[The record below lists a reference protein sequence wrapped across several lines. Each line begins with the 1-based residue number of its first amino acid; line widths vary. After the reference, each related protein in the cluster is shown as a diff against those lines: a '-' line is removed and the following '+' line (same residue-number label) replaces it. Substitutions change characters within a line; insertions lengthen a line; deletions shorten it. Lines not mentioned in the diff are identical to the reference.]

1 MSEGWSKRPLGAF
14 VPTVCRSE
22 SGNGFAKL
30 MLDSQNIHAE
40 GKPAIRAFFLFA
52 CLILIVAALSSGS
65 SAAATV
71 QEKLDAAESKIEKG
85 QDREQV
91 LTSEIEEY
99 SNQISALSGQVAG
112 LRQQESAAEAEL
124 LAEQAKLDTAV
135 RELKKAIV
143 RLEMQRARLKRA
155 LNNLSENLVSVYMT
169 GPPDIASIA
178 LAAADFGDLVTTNI
192 YLESIQNQSEDLAQR
207 VRNLRNQAQ
216 VTVGVQR
223 ESKLLIETARDVI
236 ASREKE
242 IETARSLLE
251 SRQANLAAIQ
261 GERESLLGSV
271 RGSIDH
277 QEELAADLRA
287 ELEVTIAEASSSSIA
302 PSDST
307 SSAPG
312 PGGMIWPVDG
322 VLSSTFGPRW
332 GSVHEG
338 IDISAPGGTP
348 IKSAASGTVI
358 LMQSE
363 AESGGYGNYTCV
375 DHGGGLSTCYA
386 HQSEFGTSTGAS
398 VSQGEVIGYVGNT
411 GHSFGDHL
419 HFEVRIDGVAQ
430 DPLGY
435 L

>member
-1 MSEGWSKRPLGAF
+1 MI
-14 VPTVCRSE
+14 
-22 SGNGFAKL
+22 
-30 MLDSQNIHAE
+30 DSRNIHAE
-40 GKPAIRAFFLFA
+40 RKPATRAFFLFA
-52 CLILIVAALSSGS
+52 CLISIVGGFSGT

-71 QEKLDAAESKIEKG
+71 QEKLDAAESKIEQG
-85 QDREQV
+85 QNREQV
-91 LTSEIEEY
+91 LTTEIEDY
-99 SNQISALSGQVAG
+99 GSQISALSGQVAD
-112 LRQQESAAEAEL
+112 LRQQESVAEAEL
-124 LAEQAKLDTAV
+124 EAKQDELDRAV

-143 RLEMQRARLKRA
+143 RLEIQRARLRRA
-155 LNNLSENLVSVYMT
+155 LKNLGENLVMIYT
-169 GPPDIASIA
+169 TEPPDIASIA
-178 LAAADFGDLVTTNI
+178 LAAEDFGDLVATGE
-192 YLESIQNQSEDLAQR
+192 YLESIQNQSENLAER
-207 VRNLRNQAQ
+207 VRSLRNEALD
-216 VTVGVQR
+216 TVVVQK
-223 ESKLLIETARDVI
+223 ESKLGIETARNEI
-236 ASREKE
+236 AGREQE
-242 IETARSLLE
+242 LETTRTSLE
-251 SRQANLAAIQ
+251 SRQTNLAAVQ
-261 GERESLLGSV
+261 GERESLLGRV
-271 RGSIDH
+271 RGNIDH

-287 ELEVTIAEASSSSIA
+287 ELEVTIAEASSSTIAPSIT

-307 SSAPG
+307 SSTPG

-348 IKSAASGTVI
+348 IKAAASGTVI

-386 HQSEFGTSTGAS
+386 HQSEFGTSMGAS
-398 VSQGEVIGYVGNT
+398 VSQGDVIGYVGNT

>member
-1 MSEGWSKRPLGAF
+1 
-14 VPTVCRSE
+14 
-22 SGNGFAKL
+22 
-30 MLDSQNIHAE
+30 MLDYRNIHAE
-40 GKPAIRAFFLFA
+40 RKPVTRAFFLLA
-52 CLILIVAALSSGS
+52 CFLFLIVAACWPKTGD
-65 SAAATV
+65 AATA
-71 QEKLDAAESKIEKG
+71 QQKLDAAESKIEKG
-85 QDREQV
+85 RSREQV
-91 LTSEIEEY
+91 LTSEIEQFGE
-99 SNQISALSGQVAG
+99 QISALSGQVAG

-124 LAEQAKLDTAV
+124 QAKQAELDTAV
-135 RELKKAIV
+135 RELGKAIV
-143 RLEMQRARLKRA
+143 RLETQRARLRRA
-155 LNNLSENLVSVYMT
+155 LDNLRENLVTTYMT

-178 LAAADFGDLVTTNI
+178 LAAENFGDLVATRE
-192 YLESIQNQSEDLAQR
+192 YLESIQNQSEDLAER
-207 VRNLRNQAQ
+207 VRVLRNQAQ
-216 VTVGVQR
+216 ATVEVQR
-223 ESKLLIETARDVI
+223 ESKLVIETARDAI
-236 ASREKE
+236 AGRERE
-242 IETARSLLE
+242 LETTRTSLE

-261 GERESLLGSV
+261 DERESVLNGV
-271 RGSIDH
+271 RGDIDH

-287 ELEVTIAEASSSSIA
+287 ELEATIAEASSSSVT
-302 PSDST
+302 PST
-307 SSAPG
+307 SSPPSSPS

-348 IKSAASGTVI
+348 IKAAASGTVI

-363 AESGGYGNYTCV
+363 SESGGYGNYTCV

-386 HQSEFGTSTGAS
+386 HQSEFGTSEGAS
-398 VSQGEVIGYVGNT
+398 VSQGDVIGYVGNT

>member
-1 MSEGWSKRPLGAF
+1 MI
-14 VPTVCRSE
+14 
-22 SGNGFAKL
+22 
-30 MLDSQNIHAE
+30 DSRNIHAE
-40 GKPAIRAFFLFA
+40 RKPASRAFFLFA
-52 CLILIVAALSSGS
+52 CLISIVGGFSGT

-71 QEKLDAAESKIEKG
+71 QEKLDAAESKIEQG
-85 QDREQV
+85 QNREQV
-91 LTSEIEEY
+91 LTTEIEDY
-99 SNQISALSGQVAG
+99 SSQISALSGQVAG

-124 LAEQAKLDTAV
+124 EAKQDELDTAV

-143 RLEMQRARLKRA
+143 RLEIQRARLRRA
-155 LNNLSENLVSVYMT
+155 LKNLGENLVMIYT
-169 GPPDIASIA
+169 TEPPDIASIA
-178 LAAADFGDLVTTNI
+178 LAAEDFGDLVATGE
-192 YLESIQNQSEDLAQR
+192 YLESIQNQSENLAER
-207 VRNLRNQAQ
+207 VRSLRNEALD
-216 VTVGVQR
+216 TVGVQR
-223 ESKLLIETARDVI
+223 ESKLGIETARNEI
-236 ASREKE
+236 AGREQE
-242 IETARSLLE
+242 LETTRTSLE
-251 SRQANLAAIQ
+251 SRQTNLAAVQ

-271 RGSIDH
+271 RGNIDH

-302 PSDST
+302 PSITPSDST

-348 IKSAASGTVI
+348 IKAAASGTVI

-386 HQSEFGTSTGAS
+386 HQSEFGTSMGAS
-398 VSQGEVIGYVGNT
+398 VSQGDVIGYVGNT

>member
-1 MSEGWSKRPLGAF
+1 
-14 VPTVCRSE
+14 
-22 SGNGFAKL
+22 
-30 MLDSQNIHAE
+30 MLKHRNIHAE
-40 GKPAIRAFFLFA
+40 RKPATRAFFLLA
-52 CLILIVAALSSGS
+52 CLATVGASFSSGS
-65 SAAATV
+65 GAAATV
-71 QEKLDAAESKIEKG
+71 QEKLDAAESKIEKSR
-85 QDREQV
+85 DREQV

-99 SNQISALSGQVAG
+99 SSQISALSGQVAS
-112 LRQQESAAEAEL
+112 LRQRESAAEAEL
-124 LAEQAKLDTAV
+124 EAKQAEFAQAV
-135 RELKKAIV
+135 RELKKAII
-143 RLEMQRARLKRA
+143 RLRIQRARLQRA
-155 LNNLSENLVSVYMT
+155 LKNLGDNLVTIYTT

-178 LAAADFGDLVTTNI
+178 LAAENFGDLVATGE
-192 YLESIQNQSEDLAQR
+192 YLESIQNQSEDLAER
-207 VRNLRNQAQ
+207 VRILRNQAQ
-216 VTVGVQR
+216 NTVAVQR
-223 ESKLLIETARDVI
+223 ESKLIIETARDEI
-236 ASREKE
+236 ASREQDL
-242 IETARSLLE
+242 ETTRTSLE

-261 GERESLLGSV
+261 GKRESALGSV
-271 RGSIDH
+271 RGDIDH

-287 ELEVTIAEASSSSIA
+287 ELEETIAAVSSSSVA
-302 PSDST
+302 PSDSG
-307 SSAPG
+307 SSTPG

-348 IKSAASGTVI
+348 IKAAASGTVI

-386 HQSEFGTSTGAS
+386 HQSEFGTTEGAS
-398 VSQGEVIGYVGNT
+398 VSQGDVIGYVGNT